1 MSLSTVHEF
10 PANGLDLLTY
20 RLTGYMNQVAAN
32 QMKMF
37 IIKEKIQNE
46 KPLHQDQLTRIEAKN
61 KIHMLL
67 IEEIKS
73 KLIGFRDLMSKK
85 NDEKQSS
92 LDGDNV
98 RITQTKFGAL
108 MGVSSG
114 LRKNLEEK
122 ENSATLARTRFLKAS
137 KMTVMINSMKQGQV
151 LCTCSS
157 VHKYMYSTLYM
168 DCKCAKNDS

>member
-85 NDEKQSS
+85 NDENQSS
-92 LDGDNV
+92 LDMYKTHQ
-98 RITQTKFGAL
+98 TQKKFGSH

-114 LRKNLEEK
+114 FRKNLEEK
-122 ENSATLARTRFLKAS
+122 DNRAKLAKARFSKATR
-137 KMTVMINSMKQGQV
+137 MTVLINSTQQGR
-151 LCTCSS
+151 LICTCSS
-157 VHKYMYSTLYM
+157 
-168 DCKCAKNDS
+168 